1 MNPFKYGCVV
11 SGEFLCPRPELE
23 RQLKSYIQSGQNI
36 VVHGERRMGKTS
48 LVRHVVSSMRGIR
61 MLYIDL
67 YCIRTL
73 SDFCRRVLTGP
84 AATNENMLFLKKAM
98 ALMHRLRPSI
108 SFDPANGSPSISIDA
123 RAAEEPESLE
133 AVMGMIRNL
142 ASSEKFCIVFD
153 EFQDILDLENAN
165 VILAE
170 MRSTIQFQQD
180 TPYVFMGSVR
190 NDMLGIFENDD
201 SPFFKSAIPFTV
213 GSIDEDIFA
222 DFIIKRFRK
231 GDRIIDKTTAKT
243 LISHAD
249 SVTGDVQELCEA
261 IWETTD
267 DDATISADDIPTS
280 LELIFSREGEAYG
293 AAIRSL
299 TATQVSLL
307 RALAAT
313 KLPRVF
319 SEAFKESARITN
331 TATIQKSL
339 KRLAMKRLIYEYGDQ
354 YRFTNPFFR
363 EWLLLK
369 M

>member
-1 MNPFKYGCVV
+1 MNPFNYGCVV
-11 SGEFLCPRPELE
+11 SWEFQCPRPVLE

-73 SDFCRRVLTGP
+73 SDFCRRVLTGL
-84 AATNENMLFLKKAM
+84 AALNENMSFLKKAM
-98 ALMHRLRPSI
+98 ALIHRLRPSV
-108 SFDPANGSPSISIDA
+108 SFDPATGSPSISIDT

-142 ASSEKFCIVFD
+142 ASSEKLCVVFD
-153 EFQDILDLENAN
+153 EFQDILDLDNAN
-165 VILAE
+165 IVLAE
-170 MRSTIQFQQD
+170 MRSSIQFQSD
-180 TPYVFMGSVR
+180 TPYIFMGSVR

-213 GSIDEDIFA
+213 GPIDEDIFI
-222 DFIIKRFRK
+222 DFIVKRFRK
-231 GDRIIDKTTAKT
+231 GGRMADKTTVKA
-243 LISHAD
+243 LIAHAD

-261 IWETTD
+261 IWETTK
-267 DDATISADDIPTS
+267 DDATIGVNDIPAA

-293 AAIRSL
+293 AAMRSI
-299 TATQVSLL
+299 TAKQASLL
-307 RALAAT
+307 RALAET
-313 KLPRVF
+313 KHAQLFSTDFMERV
-319 SEAFKESARITN
+319 RTN
-331 TATIQKSL
+331 STGVIQTSI
-339 KRLAMKRLIYEYGDQ
+339 KRLVAKRLIYEYGGV

>member
-73 SDFCRRVLTGP
+73 SDFCRRVLTGL
-84 AATNENMLFLKKAM
+84 AATNENMSFLKKAM
-98 ALMHRLRPSI
+98 ALIHRLRPSI
-108 SFDPANGSPSISIDA
+108 SFDPANGLPSISIDA

-133 AVMGMIRNL
+133 AVMDMIRNL
-142 ASSEKFCIVFD
+142 ASSEKLCVVFD

-170 MRSTIQFQQD
+170 MRSTIQFKQD

-213 GSIDEDIFA
+213 GSIDEDIFCR
-222 DFIIKRFRK
+222 FHHKTFPKRRPYN
-231 GDRIIDKTTAKT
+231 R
-243 LISHAD
+243 
-249 SVTGDVQELCEA
+249 
-261 IWETTD
+261 
-267 DDATISADDIPTS
+267 
-280 LELIFSREGEAYG
+280 
-293 AAIRSL
+293 
-299 TATQVSLL
+299 
-307 RALAAT
+307 
-313 KLPRVF
+313 
-319 SEAFKESARITN
+319 
-331 TATIQKSL
+331 
-339 KRLAMKRLIYEYGDQ
+339 
-354 YRFTNPFFR
+354 
-363 EWLLLK
+363 
-369 M
+369 

>member
-1 MNPFKYGCVV
+1 
-11 SGEFLCPRPELE
+11 
-23 RQLKSYIQSGQNI
+23 
-36 VVHGERRMGKTS
+36 
-48 LVRHVVSSMRGIR
+48 

-73 SDFCRRVLTGP
+73 SDFCRRVLTGL
-84 AATNENMLFLKKAM
+84 AATNENMSFLKKAM
-98 ALMHRLRPSI
+98 AIIHRLRPSI

-142 ASSEKFCIVFD
+142 ASSEKLCVVFD

-231 GDRIIDKTTAKT
+231 GGRIIDKTTAKT

-267 DDATISADDIPTS
+267 DDATISADDIPAS

-313 KLPRVF
+313 KSPRVF

-339 KRLAMKRLIYEYGDQ
+339 KRLAMKRLIYEYGGQ

>member
-23 RQLKSYIQSGQNI
+23 QQLKSYIQSGQNV

-48 LVRHVVSSMRGIR
+48 LVRHVVGSMRGIR

-73 SDFCRRVLTGP
+73 SDFCRRVLTGL
-84 AATNENMLFLKKAM
+84 AASNENMSFLKKAM
-98 ALMHRLRPSI
+98 AIIHRLRPSV
-108 SFDPANGSPSISIDA
+108 SFDPATGSPSISIDA

-133 AVMGMIRNL
+133 VVMSMIRHL
-142 ASSEKFCIVFD
+142 ASSEKFCVVFD
-153 EFQDILDLENAN
+153 EFQDILDLDNAN

-170 MRSTIQFQQD
+170 MRSTIQFQPD
-180 TPYVFMGSVR
+180 TPYIFMGSVR

-213 GSIDEDIFA
+213 GPIEEKTFSNFLIE
-222 DFIIKRFRK
+222 RFRK
-231 GDRIIDKTTAKT
+231 GGRIANETTVKA

-249 SVTGDVQELCEA
+249 SVTGDVQELCET
-261 IWETTD
+261 IWETTENGS
-267 DDATISADDIPTS
+267 TIDINDIPAA
-280 LELIFSREGEAYG
+280 LKLIFSREGEAYG
-293 AAIRSL
+293 ATVRSL
-299 TATQVSLL
+299 TATQVSVL
-307 RALAAT
+307 RALAET
-313 KLPRVF
+313 PQLRIFSTVF
-319 SEAFKESARITN
+319 MERTQIMN
-331 TATIQKSL
+331 TGTIRAAL
-339 KRLAMKRLIYEYGDQ
+339 KRLIVKRLIYEYGGE